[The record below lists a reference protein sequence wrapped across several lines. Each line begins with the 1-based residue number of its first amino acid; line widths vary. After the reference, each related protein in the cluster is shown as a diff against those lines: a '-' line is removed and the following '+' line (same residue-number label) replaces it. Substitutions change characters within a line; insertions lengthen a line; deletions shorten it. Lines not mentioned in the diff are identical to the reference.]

1 MNCVHLRRLSH
12 SVESSPPTP
21 VVFDYSYSRVLNRQ
35 SPSML
40 PVLQMI
46 FGVTAKKLISHD
58 DAASQGSLWKC
69 FDACTRGLLSF
80 PLCVPGTAFYQ
91 CMQVNQL
98 IKHAAM
104 SSVAGFLGYSQ
115 SGGGTHPPIHSER
128 GLGEVLWRLG

>member
-21 VVFDYSYSRVLNRQ
+21 VVFDYSYSRVLSRQ

-80 PLCVPGTAFYQ
+80 PLCVPGTAFYK
-91 CMQVNQL
+91 CMQVKPSMQPYMCRQL
-98 IKHAAM
+98 STNVSAA
-104 SSVAGFLGYSQ
+104 
-115 SGGGTHPPIHSER
+115 
-128 GLGEVLWRLG
+128 